1 MNFYKYI
8 PHFEGSNRVTDHD
21 AKENLLRLIVCMYE
35 QCTFANFSSKKNKI
49 SLEGL

>member
-21 AKENLLRLIVCMYE
+21 AKENLLRLNSMYV
-35 QCTFANFSSKKNKI
+35 
-49 SLEGL
+49 